1 MQKVIGLDIGSYSI
15 KAVEIVNTF
24 KSYEITNFYEVVIP
38 NIEGVPLDAIV
49 PVCMEQLFQENDLKA
64 DRILTA
70 MPGQFI
76 SSRVLPFNFS
86 DPRKIEASIM
96 VELEDQVPFNMDD
109 MIIDHQIL
117 GTAYGKTMAL
127 AVMTRKTFLK
137 NFLDLLSR
145 INIDPKLIDVDSLA
159 FYNISSEVT
168 ANDDLNYALVDI
180 GNEKTT
186 VCIVRNGLLRMFRSI
201 NLGGRY
207 ITDFLARDLQV
218 DFAEAQRIKHAVSRV
233 QVGDQSLDDLSPL
246 DRTVVERMTLAV
258 NSIVKELG
266 RTFYSYK
273 NWDKQEISKVIISGG
288 TSLITD
294 FDAFL
299 SKQLEVEVEKF
310 TLKKSNLNFNPSLEV
325 NEAKL
330 AQSLAIGI
338 RAVSNVKKHSQ
349 INLRRGE
356 FAYVQNYE
364 SVMKV
369 FTRVAKVIS
378 VIITLLMVSY
388 IFKFYQYNSQIE
400 NIKKEY
406 KAEYLRSFPALK
418 KQYKKKN
425 VTFKKLRKD
434 AENKLKGEIRSKQDA
449 ISEFQ
454 ITNSGSGALV
464 SLYEMSKVM
473 PKDVK
478 VDITSFDYRAVG
490 GGYGKLSIRAET
502 DNFSSQSK
510 IIEALTKI
518 PNFKN
523 VKEKNSGTKPGSGGK
538 IIEFTVD
545 ANYEANI

>member
-49 PVCMEQLFQENDLKA
+49 PVCMEQLFRENDLKA

-168 ANDDLNYALVDI
+168 ENDDLNYALVDI

-233 QVGDQSLDDLSPL
+233 QVGDQSLDDLSPR

-294 FDAFL
+294 FDTFL
-299 SKQLEVEVEKF
+299 SKQLEVDVEKF
-310 TLKKSNLNFNPSLEV
+310 TLQKSNLNFNPSLEL

-454 ITNSGSGALV
+454 IANSGSGALV
-464 SLYEMSKVM
+464 SLYEMSKLM

-478 VDITSFDYRAVG
+478 VDITSFDYRSVG
-490 GGYGKLSIRAET
+490 GGSGKLSIRAET

-510 IIEALTKI
+510 IIEALTKV
-518 PNFKN
+518 PVFKN

-538 IIEFTVD
+538 VIEFTVD